1 MNHFEIN
8 INGSIIVE
16 DKNYAQNLNNLIL
29 QYNLENNIKINP
41 NVSFQELQE
50 QVKESKLWIHP
61 TPEVPFG
68 ISIVEAMSADLI
80 PIVPDNGG
88 ATEFV
93 PPQYQYR
100 TIEDASNMIYKILK
114 NINRKYDGKIEMEK
128 QKIKK
133 LANKFSKQKFNENV
147 TRVIESILENNTFSD
162 SLSSQSFVVL
172 NHPVIIE

>member
-1 MNHFEIN
+1 LD
-8 INGSIIVE
+8 SS
-16 DKNYAQNLNNLIL
+16 Y
-29 QYNLENNIKINP
+29 
-41 NVSFQELQE
+41 
-50 QVKESKLWIHP
+50 
-61 TPEVPFG
+61 PEEPFG
-68 ISIVEAMSADLI
+68 ISIVEALSAGLI

-114 NINRKYDGKIEMEK
+114 NINSKYDGKIEIEK

>member
-50 QVKESKLWIHP
+50 QVKESKFWIHP
-61 TPEVPFG
+61 TPEEPFG
-68 ISIVEAMSADLI
+68 ISIVEALSAGLI

-114 NINRKYDGKIEMEK
+114 NISNKYDGKIEIE
-128 QKIKK
+128 
-133 LANKFSKQKFNENV
+133 KQKFNENV

-162 SLSSQSFVVL
+162 SLSSRSFVVL